1 MTLKD
6 LKALGKEM
14 SLSVHTLRKFIKLG
28 MPHYRVGNKF
38 LVDSNDVDPWFAR
51 HFRHEADNNT
61 DELGSILD
69 DVLSK
74 IDQ

>member
-1 MTLKD
+1 MKLKD
-6 LKALGKEM
+6 LKTLGKEM

-38 LVDSNDVDPWFAR
+38 LVDSNEVDPWFAR
-51 HFRHEADNNT
+51 HFRHETDNNT
-61 DELGSILD
+61 DDLGSILD